1 MGHGERFYDKRITGP
16 EGETQKEWGVWLR
29 APNRRFANQEGE
41 RWLHEDD
48 VNGGMNDRS
57 SPENF
62 QADEVGERF
71 SEIQNSIIARNQGL
85 RDFRGSVTHGTPSI
99 SRNGRDLDKGKE
111 VTNMQVL
118 NDGNEELLGFALGK
132 DRKRRRGPNGVSVW
146 RVAGMGD
153 LVEEWAEGN
162 ESVMDFVANCL
173 LCMDEWK
180 KVKCLMVLWSLW
192 RERNNEFW
200 NNVHASAKETL
211 HAAVNYLT
219 EWCATNFGSGTEKTF
234 RAADPCAQTA
244 KWSKPNRLQF
254 KCNVDATL
262 SLERNATYIG
272 MVVRDDKGEFVVART
287 ITFPGI
293 FAPKEAEAIGV
304 REALSWIK

>member
-1 MGHGERFYDKRITGP
+1 MMEPNLSELSLHDEEEEGIFLDEDEEHQINQDFSLCLIGRFLTEKGINTFVMKNRLANIWRPSKGINIKEIGAQHYLFRFYRGGGTLIGCGM
-16 EGETQKEWGVWLR
+16 EG
-29 APNRRFANQEGE
+29 
-41 RWLHEDD
+41 
-48 VNGGMNDRS
+48 
-57 SPENF
+57 
-62 QADEVGERF
+62 VGK
-71 SEIQNSIIARNQGL
+71 
-85 RDFRGSVTHGTPSI
+85 T
-99 SRNGRDLDKGKE
+99 
-111 VTNMQVL
+111 
-118 NDGNEELLGFALGK
+118 
-132 DRKRRRGPNGVSVW
+132 RKRQRVLKWVSNPIEKQRKPRPRKRGMVETTWHLFVNCPFSVSVW

-180 KVKCLMVLWSLW
+180 KAKCLMVLWSLW

-262 SLERNATYIG
+262 SLERNATGIG
-272 MVVRDDKGEFVVART
+272 KVVRDDKGEFVVART

-293 FAPKEAEAIGV
+293 FAPKEAEAIEV